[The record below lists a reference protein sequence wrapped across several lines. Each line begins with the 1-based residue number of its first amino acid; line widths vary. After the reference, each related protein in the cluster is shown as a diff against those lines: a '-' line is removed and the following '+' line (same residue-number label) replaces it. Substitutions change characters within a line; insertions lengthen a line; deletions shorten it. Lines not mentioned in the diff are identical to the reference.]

1 LIIQENDYL
10 AHYGILRK
18 SGRYP
23 WGSGSDPNQHDSDF
37 LGYVAGLRKQGLT
50 EKEVADGLNVSIK
63 DLRDAKTIAKNRKKQ
78 ADIAMAQRLKEKG
91 YSNVA
96 IGTRMGIRESSV
108 RSLLAPG
115 QQQKAD
121 ILKTTASFLKD
132 QVDSKKFIDIGTG
145 VEHHLGLSKNKLGTA
160 VALLQEQGYE
170 VHSVKIDQLGTGHQT
185 EFKVLAP
192 PGTTQKQVWENRE
205 KIKQATGYSEDG
217 GKTFLGIEPPLNV
230 SSKRIAVRYAHQGG
244 TDADGVIFVRPG
256 VPDLSLGSSR
266 YAQVRI
272 AVDGTHYLKGMAV
285 YNKDL
290 PAGVDLEFNTNKH
303 DTGKKTDAMKKLED
317 DPENPFGSIVRQ
329 IGDPIP
335 GQPGRKKLTSAMNLV
350 NEEGRWDKWSKTLS
364 SQMLS
369 KQPPRVAK
377 EQLDLAYQNKKNNLD
392 EIMAL
397 TNPAVR
403 KRLLESEADDLDSA
417 AVHLK
422 AAALPRT
429 KNRVILPVNSLK
441 DNEVYAPDFRD
452 GEPVVLIRH
461 PHGGIFEIPQLIVNN
476 KNPEARRLLGHGAD
490 AAKDAIGINSK
501 VAEKLSGA
509 DFDGDTVL
517 VIPNPHGKIKTAPS
531 LAGLVNF
538 DPKSAFPPYDGM
550 RTMGGGTWDAKAKK
564 EVYPPGKKPSDRTKG
579 MQMGLASNLI
589 TDMTIRGASSE
600 ELARAVRHSMVVID
614 AEKHSL
620 NYRQSAI
627 DNGIMQLMK
636 KYQGKAQGGSSTL
649 ISRAKSELRVPDRI
663 PRRAGQGGPVDLA
676 TGKKV
681 FTPTGKTF
689 TVNGRVIAKTTKTT
703 KLAEAESAHDLSS
716 GKPIEK
722 VYADHSDSLKSLANQ
737 ARKAAANTKTT
748 GYSPAAKK
756 TYAAE
761 VASLQNSLRI
771 AQRNAPLERQAQV
784 IANALFAQKKAANPG
799 MDKADIKK
807 LKFLALQEARNRV
820 GAGKERILI
829 SDREW
834 AAIQAG
840 AISNHMLNEILG
852 HADLDRVKELATPK
866 ARLLMTP
873 LKAQR
878 ARSMLADGYSRAEV
892 ADHLG
897 VSTSTLNASLS
908 ELVR

>member
-1 LIIQENDYL
+1 MIIHESDYL

-23 WGSGSDPNQHDSDF
+23 WGSGDDPNQHDSDF
-37 LGYVAGLRKQGLT
+37 LGYVAGLRKQGIA
-50 EKEVADGLNVSIK
+50 EKDVAKGLNITVK

-108 RSLLAPG
+108 RALLAPG
-115 QQQKAD
+115 QQLKVD
-121 ILKTTASFLKD
+121 ILQTTASFLKH
-132 QVDSKKFIDIGTG
+132 QVASKTFVDIGTG

-160 VALLQEQGYE
+160 VALLKEEGYE
-170 VHSVKIDQLGTGHQT
+170 VHRVKIDQLGTGHQT

-192 PGTTQKQVWENRE
+192 PGTTQKQVWENRD

-217 GKTFLGIEPPLNV
+217 GKSYLGIQPPINV

-244 TDADGVIFVRPG
+244 AAADGVIFIRPG
-256 VPDLSLGSSR
+256 MHDLSLGSSR

-272 AVDGTHYLKGMAV
+272 AVDGTHYLKGMAI
-285 YNKDL
+285 YKKDL
-290 PAGVDLEFNTNKH
+290 PAGVDLEFNTNKS
-303 DTGKKTDAMKKLED
+303 DTGTKTDAMKKLEK
-317 DPENPFGSIVRQ
+317 DPDNPFGSIVRQ
-329 IGDPIP
+329 IGDVGPD
-335 GQPGRKKLTSAMNLV
+335 GVKHVTSAMNLV
-350 NEEGRWDKWSKTLS
+350 NEEGRWDKWSKSLS

-369 KQPPRVAK
+369 KQTPTVAK
-377 EQLDLAYQNKKNNLD
+377 QQLDLAYQSKKNQLD
-392 EIMAL
+392 EILAL

-403 KRLLESEADDLDSA
+403 RKLLESFADDADSS

-429 KNRVILPVNSLK
+429 KNRVILPVNGLK

-452 GEPVVLIRH
+452 GEQVVLIRH
-461 PHGGIFEIPQLIVNN
+461 PHAGPFEIPQLIVNN
-476 KNPEARRLLGHGAD
+476 KHPEAKRLLGD
-490 AAKDAIGINSK
+490 AKDAIGINSR

-531 LAGLVNF
+531 LAGLANF
-538 DPKSAFPPYDGM
+538 DPKSAFPAYEGM
-550 RTMGGGTWDAKAKK
+550 PKMTPR
-564 EVYPPGKKPSDRTKG
+564 EKG
-579 MQMGLASNLI
+579 IQMGLASNLI
-589 TDMTIRGASSE
+589 TDMTIRGANSE

-614 AEKHSL
+614 AEKHNL

-627 DNGIMQLMK
+627 DNGIPQLMK
-636 KYQGKAQGGSSTL
+636 RYQGKSQGGSSTL
-649 ISRAKSELRVPDRI
+649 ISRAKSDLRVPEREL
-663 PRRAGQGGPVDLA
+663 RRAGQGGPIDIA

-681 FTPTGKTF
+681 FVPTGATF
-689 TVNGRVIAKTTKTT
+689 VRDGKVVAKTTKTT
-703 KLAEAESAHDLSS
+703 KLAEAANAHDLSS

-722 VYADHSDSLKSLANQ
+722 VYADHSNSLKSLGDQ
-737 ARKAAANTKTT
+737 ARKAAVTTKTT
-748 GYSPAAKK
+748 PYSPAAKK
-756 TYAAE
+756 TFAKE
-761 VASLQNSLRI
+761 VERLNTALRE

-784 IANALFAQKKAANPG
+784 IANALFAQKKAASPE
-799 MDKADIKK
+799 MDKDEIKK
-807 LKFLALQEARNRV
+807 LKFLALREARNRV
-820 GAGKERILI
+820 GAGKERIEI

-840 AISNHMLNEILG
+840 AISNHRLNEILG

-873 LKAQR
+873 QKAQR
-878 ARSMLADGYSRAEV
+878 ARSMLDDGYTRAEV

-897 VSTSTLNASLS
+897 VSTSTLNESLS
-908 ELVR
+908 